1 MKQNVTREQIVNQ
14 LVNVFRSEEIETYNS
29 ANECRQGICGWC
41 GVMAPL
47 SRPAYIADF
56 GLETVVAAEIEARA
70 IINADRM
77 KYEASEFHA
86 HEIEAD
92 NHKAMGQPVP
102 QEGSFMW
109 AVYSGFKCDGGN
121 GIYDELKGKLYEDS
135 REISLLVNVEKVY
148 HVTEEEF
155 KAPETADKISQ
166 LEDCPGGYHQEEGDY
181 LDVKKMHYTF
191 VGAVVAPDGRYFL
204 VDDEG
209 YSYARYVLTPIAW
222 REMFSEEVAQIREEK
237 RKEAEEMARQAEEAR
252 QQRLADYKARCAK
265 WESLMTDIAPYQEEA
280 ERQHKQNGWNS
291 KEYKAAERKLHSIRR
306 ANILTM
312 CKAAF
317 PGVKFSLKKNTGWGS
332 DWELSWEDGP
342 TEEAFGE
349 KTNLE
354 LFSTYHD
361 TFNGYD
367 DSTGISREEFTEF
380 AYKYMGNCNSIRA
393 DREMS
398 KSKEEEL
405 VAEIISIV
413 PELDAKNS
421 YGYYERRIISPEQQS
436 ALQNHFKMNHYTLF
450 SNYNDLTA
458 VEIARG
464 VWSEKDY
471 TPEVKPA
478 EKAAGETLK
487 TVGNEGDLELVDY
500 SEKAVAIVGNT
511 REYVAKLKELGG
523 RFNGKLKCGAGWVF
537 SKKREP
543 ELRAVFSL

>member
-155 KAPETADKISQ
+155 KAPETANKISQ
-166 LEDCPGGYHQEEGDY
+166 LEDCPGGWHQEEGEY

-191 VGAVVAPDGRYFL
+191 VGAVVAPDGRYYL

-222 REMFSEEVAQIREEK
+222 REMFSEEVAQIREEN

-265 WESLMTDIAPYQEEA
+265 WESLMTDIEL
-280 ERQHKQNGWNS
+280 HI
-291 KEYKAAERKLHSIRR
+291 RK
-306 ANILTM
+306 
-312 CKAAF
+312 K
-317 PGVKFSLKKNTGWGS
+317 LK
-332 DWELSWEDGP
+332 
-342 TEEAFGE
+342 
-349 KTNLE
+349 
-354 LFSTYHD
+354 
-361 TFNGYD
+361 
-367 DSTGISREEFTEF
+367 DST
-380 AYKYMGNCNSIRA
+380 
-393 DREMS
+393 S
-398 KSKEEEL
+398 KT
-405 VAEIISIV
+405 
-413 PELDAKNS
+413 DGTAKNI
-421 YGYYERRIISPEQQS
+421 RQQKES
-436 ALQNHFKMNHYTLF
+436 C
-450 SNYNDLTA
+450 
-458 VEIARG
+458 
-464 VWSEKDY
+464 
-471 TPEVKPA
+471 
-478 EKAAGETLK
+478 
-487 TVGNEGDLELVDY
+487 TVSDAPT
-500 SEKAVAIVGNT
+500 S
-511 REYVAKLKELGG
+511 
-523 RFNGKLKCGAGWVF
+523 
-537 SKKREP
+537 
-543 ELRAVFSL
+543 